1 MRSSGDGIRRRGPC
15 RPPKTRII
23 VVCEGRVTERNYLR
37 AFQHCARNPRV
48 HLEVA
53 KETGVPL
60 TVVQCAIRLRAEAR
74 AEAKKQRDENLL
86 WDEVWGVV
94 DVDDHP
100 RLDEALALADSEDIQ
115 LAVSNPSFE
124 LWALLHFQDQRAFV
138 SRQEARAV
146 LRGHL
151 PGYDKDLDFKV
162 MHPAYEDAVLRA
174 RDLDREAE
182 LHEARGRNPST
193 GVYRLTHAILTS
205 S

>member
-1 MRSSGDGIRRRGPC
+1 
-15 RPPKTRII
+15 
-23 VVCEGRVTERNYLR
+23 
-37 AFQHCARNPRV
+37 
-48 HLEVA
+48 
-53 KETGVPL
+53 
-60 TVVQCAIRLRAEAR
+60 VVQCAIRLRAEAR